1 MLYIIEVKHS
11 QLVRTYKKPYQLVVI
26 MGQTLVS
33 KPAKLGMS
41 ELSGSQKL
49 CFLSMDIC
57 LIFMVITIVVDN
69 MLSQAHFC
77 WDQIIFFIFFI
88 VIWC

>member
-1 MLYIIEVKHS
+1 MLYIIEIKHS
-11 QLVRTYKKPYQLVVI
+11 QLFRTYKKPYQLG

-41 ELSGSQKL
+41 ELSESQKL
-49 CFLSMDIC
+49 CFLSLDIC

-77 WDQIIFFIFFI
+77 WDQISF
-88 VIWC
+88 

>member
-57 LIFMVITIVVDN
+57 LIFMVITIG
-69 MLSQAHFC
+69 SRQY
-77 WDQIIFFIFFI
+77 
-88 VIWC
+88 VISGTFLLGSNYL